1 MSIAIPQGRY
11 CEPVFCDPLAER
23 SDSCGRVRA
32 GNTVGVR
39 VGDARHPASGRGLLE
54 QVCLRMITNVGE
66 FDEWRSMP
74 SALLGLIAE
83 GLADTAGLPP
93 IIQRSQSFDC

>member
-1 MSIAIPQGRY
+1 MNRSFAIRWRN
-11 CEPVFCDPLAER
+11 VRILVAE
-23 SDSCGRVRA
+23 CGRA
-32 GNTVGVR
+32 TLSASGL
-39 VGDARHPASGRGLLE
+39 AMSRHPASGRGLLE